1 MVFSSP
7 TFLFWFLLAVLWGR
21 LLIGQRIAWQNILL
35 LVASF
40 FFYASADAANLAL
53 LTASIIINY
62 GVGLFLGP
70 KRPRL
75 SRIMLAVGVTANLLL
90 LGSFKYAG
98 YVVAQINGV
107 VGHVVVTLDPIP
119 LPLGISFFT
128 FQAMSYLIDVAR
140 GDSEPQRNLF
150 RLAMYISLFPQ
161 LVAGPIVRYRHVD
174 AQIAERKLILADL
187 ASGMRRFIVGL
198 GKKILIA
205 DNLAPVVQAAFDSG
219 LGAPGPMLAWLGAL
233 CFTGQI
239 YFDFS
244 GYSDMAIGLGRMF
257 GFHFRENFEHP
268 YASRSIVEFWRR
280 WHISLSTWFRDY
292 LYIPLGGN
300 RCPPLRRSLNLWI
313 VFVLC
318 GLWHGASTSF
328 LVWGIYHGTF
338 LVLERTRL
346 DRLRAKLPGWAA
358 QIYTLAVVVIGWV
371 LFRANTLN
379 EALVHLASMSRLFQ
393 QPWSGET
400 GILATLASEVDA
412 VVALAL
418 IASVI
423 FATRQPTELLARNF
437 KRPQLDRVAPF
448 ARDSALIFC
457 FFACIVSAAATT
469 FRPFLYWRF

>member
-7 TFLFWFLLAVLWGR
+7 TFLFWFLPAVLWGR

-40 FFYASADAANLAL
+40 FFYASADAANIAL

-70 KRPRL
+70 ERPRL
-75 SRIMLAVGVTANLLL
+75 SRTMLAVGVTANLLL

-98 YVVAQINGV
+98 YIVAQINGV
-107 VGHVVVTLDPIP
+107 VGHAVITLDPIP

-140 GDSEPQRNLF
+140 GDSQPQRNLF

-161 LVAGPIVRYRHVD
+161 LIAGPIVRYRHVD
-174 AQIAERKLILADL
+174 AQIADRKLILADL
-187 ASGMRRFIVGL
+187 AWGMRRFIVGL

-205 DNLAPVVQAAFDSG
+205 DNLAPVVRAAFDSG

-318 GLWHGASTSF
+318 GLWHGASTTF

-346 DRLRAKLPGWAA
+346 DRLRANLPGWAA
-358 QIYTLAVVVIGWV
+358 QIYTLAVVAIGWV

-379 EALVHLASMSRLFQ
+379 EALVHLASMSRLLE

-423 FATRQPTELLARNF
+423 FATRQPTEFLARNF

-448 ARDSALIFC
+448 ARDSALFLC